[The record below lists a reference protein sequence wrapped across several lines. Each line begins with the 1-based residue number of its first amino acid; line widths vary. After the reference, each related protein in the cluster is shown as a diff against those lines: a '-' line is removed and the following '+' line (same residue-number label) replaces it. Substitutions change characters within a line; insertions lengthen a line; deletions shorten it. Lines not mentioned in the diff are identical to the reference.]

1 MIKNYKHIIL
11 IIFFL
16 ALVIP
21 VNRVQSVSNS
31 DLIIHL
37 IEAFES
43 DDQNSFEVKIHLSVL
58 DNNKKPVTDLQI
70 EDFIVKENS
79 KDVELLSANS
89 SKDVPINMIILLDIT
104 GSMSG
109 RIRTAREAINSF
121 IDSLGKD
128 SQVAIYTFGLNLD
141 QIVGL
146 SSDLD
151 KVTQT
156 FNNANIIASN
166 ESACIFD
173 AAYEVAE
180 IAETLP
186 QGRRAVVLL
195 TDSQN
200 TSTIES
206 GCSFYTLDDVITKAN
221 QSEIQI
227 PFYPLGVGAN
237 VDETGLQRL
246 AARTG
251 GIHHSSIDNQGLQ
264 SILNQIHETLSSEY
278 ILSYTSQAAPGIHSI
293 SIGYD
298 DLLSS
303 KSFSLPALPPLI
315 EFQFPQDGQEI
326 KPEIQRI
333 ILNIMERGIPFKN
346 ITFMVDDLAIGI
358 GGNRGVQPY
367 SYEIDFSQ
375 FAGREISL
383 SSLLFDENGKTLS
396 TKTISL
402 NVLAIGEEFSTTVV
416 PGPEEIIEIENNNN
430 NVENFPIE
438 LILAVSGGFLLIVI
452 IYFVLKKNRKKKKKN
467 DFNDSGLDATIDG
480 IVLPG
485 NEFGRLTVLS
495 SDDPGMIG
503 KEYLLSKS
511 EFSIGRSIENDLSL
525 PKDSAVSR
533 HHVTILLSGSNII
546 LREELKSL
554 PDGTKTPPTY
564 GTYVNDRKISGD
576 VMMKNGDEI
585 SLGRRTKLR
594 FMMNLPAT
602 QVNAGS
608 EGMTF
613 DGFEIP
619 NQESDDTLD
628 G

>member
-37 IEAFES
+37 IEVNEN
-43 DDQNSFEVKIHLSVL
+43 DDQNSFEIKIHLSVL
-58 DNNKKPVTDLQI
+58 DNNKKPVTDLQV
-70 EDFIVKENS
+70 EDFVVKENS

-128 SQVAIYTFGLNLD
+128 SQVAIYTFGVNLN
-141 QIVGL
+141 QVAGL

-156 FNNANIIASN
+156 FNNANITATN

-251 GIHHSSIDNQGLQ
+251 GIYHSSIDNQGLQ

-293 SIGYD
+293 SVGYD

-346 ITFMVDDLAIGI
+346 ITFMVDDLAIGV
-358 GGNRGVQPY
+358 GGNRGVQPN

-375 FAGREISL
+375 FAGKEISL

-396 TKTISL
+396 TKSISL
-402 NVLAIGEEFSTTVV
+402 NVLSIGEEFSTTVV
-416 PGPEEIIEIENNNN
+416 PEPEEIIEIENNN

-438 LILAVSGGFLLIVI
+438 LILAVSGGILLIVI
-452 IYFVLKKNRKKKKKN
+452 IYFVLKKISKKKKRN
-467 DFNDSGLDATIDG
+467 DFNASGLDATIDG
-480 IVLPG
+480 IVIPG

-503 KEYLLSKS
+503 KEFLLSKS

-525 PKDSAVSR
+525 PKDTAVSR
-533 HHVTILLSGSNII
+533 HHVTFLLSGSNSI

-564 GTYVNDRKISGD
+564 GTYVNDRKISGE
-576 VMMKNGDEI
+576 MMVKNGDEI

-594 FMMNLPAT
+594 FMMNLPTT
-602 QVNAGS
+602 QANPGS
-608 EGMTF
+608 DGMTF

-619 NQESDDTLD
+619 NQESDDTLVEE
-628 G
+628 